1 MEQQI
6 TEALEVVINELGDSI
21 LLFTEVEILKQL
33 LHKIQ
38 NGEVVIK

>member
-21 LLFTEVEILKQL
+21 LLFTEVEVLKQL
-33 LHKIQ
+33 LYKIQ